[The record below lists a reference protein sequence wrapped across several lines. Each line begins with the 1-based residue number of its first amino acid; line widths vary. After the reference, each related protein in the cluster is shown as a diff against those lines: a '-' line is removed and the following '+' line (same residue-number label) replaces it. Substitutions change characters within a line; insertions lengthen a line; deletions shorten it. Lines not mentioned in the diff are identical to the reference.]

1 MLTWHRRVNIFF
13 YKCSMF
19 PSNDL
24 VSIYNST
31 IAKHSGM
38 EKIAIK
44 MAPLA
49 DQL

>member
-1 MLTWHRRVNIFF
+1 
-13 YKCSMF
+13 MF

-31 IAKHSGM
+31 IATHSEI
-38 EKIAIK
+38 EKIALK

>member
-19 PSNDL
+19 LSNEL
-24 VSIYNST
+24 VSIDNST
-31 IAKHSGM
+31 TTTHSGI
-38 EKIAIK
+38 EKIATK